1 MKMSNHS
8 KIKIVELTDLHIG
21 RTNIPP
27 DMVRQHLVK
36 YLYPK
41 LADADIL
48 DVGGDFF
55 DCLCNLNNDAGIIA
69 TVIVDELIE
78 MALEHKFYI
87 RVVRGTFSHDR
98 FQNRLFLTQRRS
110 ELQLGKNPLVK
121 VVDRISIEV
130 FEDLK
135 ISVLY
140 CPDDQPYPDVTQA
153 LIDVIDAHKLKTV
166 DFIFSHGYFEHLL
179 PKGLVKVPHNTLF
192 YDRIKNRVSG
202 AILNGHVHTAN
213 VYEKVFN
220 GGSFERL
227 QHGEEE
233 NKGFFVLTYDV
244 KSHKITYEFV
254 VNEDTIPFITMDI
267 NKAFN
272 VDTALEWITK
282 RVDEIREQRKDPNL
296 KIFLRLAGNSD
307 FVALY
312 VRENFTNVV
321 LTTKSTPTQ
330 DVNTEELNIC
340 RDELPIITEDNLPM
354 MVEAALAGTDTPL
367 TVDEIKEILNDTAN

>member
-1 MKMSNHS
+1 MSNPS
-8 KIKIVELTDLHIG
+8 NNKIKIVELTDLHIG
-21 RTNIPP
+21 RINIPP
-27 DMVRQHLVK
+27 EMVRQHLVK

-41 LADADIL
+41 LVDADIL
-48 DVGGDFF
+48 DIGGDFF
-55 DCLCNLNNDAGIIA
+55 DCLCNLNNDAGIVA
-69 TVIVDELIE
+69 TIIVDELIE

-110 ELQLGKNPLVK
+110 ELKLGSNPLVK

-140 CPDDQPYPDVTQA
+140 CPDDQPYTDVTQTV
-153 LIDVIDAHKLKTV
+153 LDVIEAHKLKKV

-179 PKGLVKVPHNTLF
+179 PKGLTKVPHNTLY
-192 YDRIKNRVSG
+192 YDRLKNKVAG
-202 AILNGHVHTAN
+202 AILNGHVHTPS

-244 KSHKITYEFV
+244 KSHKLTYEFI
-254 VNEDTIPFITMDI
+254 VNQDAIPFVTIDV
-267 NKAFN
+267 NKTFT
-272 VDTALEWITK
+272 VETALEWITK
-282 RVDEIREQRKDPNL
+282 KVDEIRKERKDPDL
-296 KIFLRLAGNSD
+296 KIFLRLAGNSE

-312 VRENFTNVV
+312 VRENFPNVV

-330 DVNTEELNIC
+330 IVDTEELNITT
-340 RDELPIITEDNLPM
+340 DDLPIITEDNLPL
-354 MVEAALAGTDTPL
+354 MVEAALAETDTPL
-367 TVDEIKEILNDTAN
+367 TVDEIKDILNDTTN